1 MPKSFLQNLAL
12 EKKYKESK
20 MTITLENVDAE
31 TLRVI
36 ESLKGLNKDLVITQE
51 GDECP
56 ICKAHDYKLK
66 MSDEM
71 KEALKESEEIAKNPQ
86 LYPSYTSIEALRE
99 ALESNE

>member
-1 MPKSFLQNLAL
+1 
-12 EKKYKESK
+12 
-20 MTITLENVDAE
+20 MTLIIENANAE

-51 GDECP
+51 NDECP
-56 ICKAHDYKLK
+56 ICKAHDYMPK

-71 KEALKESEEIAKNPQ
+71 KEALKQSEEITKNPH
-86 LYPSYTSIEALRE
+86 LYPSYNSIEALRE

>member
-1 MPKSFLQNLAL
+1 
-12 EKKYKESK
+12 

-36 ESLKGLNKDLVITQE
+36 ESLKGLNKDLVITKE
-51 GDECP
+51 SDECP
-56 ICKAHDYKLK
+56 ICKAHDYTPK

>member
-1 MPKSFLQNLAL
+1 
-12 EKKYKESK
+12 

-56 ICKAHDYKLK
+56 ICKAHDYTLK

>member
-1 MPKSFLQNLAL
+1 
-12 EKKYKESK
+12 
-20 MTITLENVDAE
+20 MTITLENVNVE

-36 ESLKGLNKDLVITQE
+36 ESLKGLNKDLVITKE
-51 GDECP
+51 GDECQ
-56 ICKAHDYKLK
+56 ICKAHDYAPK

-71 KEALKESEEIAKNPQ
+71 REALKESEEIAKNPH

>member
-1 MPKSFLQNLAL
+1 MPKSFFAKSSFR
-12 EKKYKESK
+12 KKCKESK

-56 ICKAHDYKLK
+56 ICKAHDYMPK

-86 LYPSYTSIEALRE
+86 LYPSYNSIEALRE

>member
-1 MPKSFLQNLAL
+1 MTLIIQNA
-12 EKKYKESK
+12 
-20 MTITLENVDAE
+20 NAE

-36 ESLKGLNKDLVITQE
+36 ESLKGLNKDLVITKE
-51 GDECP
+51 SDECP
-56 ICKAHDYKLK
+56 ICKAHDYTPK

-86 LYPSYTSIEALRE
+86 LYPSYTSIETLRE

>member
-1 MPKSFLQNLAL
+1 MPKSFFAKSSFR
-12 EKKYKESK
+12 KKYKESK

-51 GDECP
+51 VDECP
-56 ICKAHDYKLK
+56 ICKAHDYTLK
-66 MSDEM
+66 MSNEM

-86 LYPSYTSIEALRE
+86 LYPSYKNIEALRE